1 MVRDWETS
9 KAAYEHL
16 SSGWRKLRMR
26 LVTEVTVNAVNNREQ
41 SSFGERPGAG
51 AQSGLPEA
59 LGGRGDPKV
68 RDARIGVQW
77 GG

>member
-1 MVRDWETS
+1 
-9 KAAYEHL
+9 
-16 SSGWRKLRMR
+16 MR